1 MAGSLEWVLLAYR
14 LPREPSTTRVS
25 VWRQLRRCGA
35 VFLVDGLAALPADG
49 RTREQL
55 DWIAEE
61 VVTGGG
67 EATIWVG
74 RLASVASERVLAAR
88 MAASIAAEYEATAA
102 AAVAALSDPP
112 SARTRMVVRL
122 RRELRRIRQRDFF
135 PPPARDSASQA
146 VDALRQSVEVGA

>member
-1 MAGSLEWVLLAYR
+1 VAGSLEWVLLAYR

-25 VWRQLRRCGA
+25 VWRQLRRYGA

-61 VVTGGG
+61 VVAGGG

-74 RLASVASERVLAAR
+74 RLASAASERALAAR
-88 MAASIAAEYEATAA
+88 MADSIAAEYEAAEA
-102 AAVAALSDPP
+102 AAVAVLSDSPA
-112 SARTRMVVRL
+112 ARTRVALRL
-122 RRELRRIRQRDFF
+122 RCEIRRIRQRDFF
-135 PPPARDSASQA
+135 PRPARESARRP
-146 VDALRQSVEVGA
+146 VDALRHSVEVGA

>member
-1 MAGSLEWVLLAYR
+1 M
-14 LPREPSTTRVS
+14 
-25 VWRQLRRCGA
+25 RRCGT

-61 VVTGGG
+61 VVAGGG

-74 RLASVASERVLAAR
+74 RLASAASERALAAR
-88 MAASIAAEYEATAA
+88 MADSIAAEYEAAEA
-102 AAVAALSDPP
+102 AAVAALSDSP
-112 SARTRMVVRL
+112 AIRTRVALRL

-135 PPPARDSASQA
+135 PRPARESARRA
-146 VDALRQSVEVGA
+146 VDALRHSVEVGA